1 MAKIST
7 FLIASLF
14 FMSFPGDASS
24 GSLINP
30 ALKSIEKTGFVT
42 KITGNKL
49 LISDTRFS
57 VDGAVFQTDQGKKLT
72 LQDIKLGMKVKAVIE
87 GPILESYPSK
97 AKAASVTVLTDE
109 KSQAESKAVKLVV
122 KKLNDEAL
130 VVNNVITMDH
140 NLFLVQYT
148 NLSQMWPL
156 MNSEKPSTAAIV
168 NSKTEEVK
176 LMKSH
181 TGFVTDV
188 NKQALVGDTYFQLE
202 KVLFTNDQ
210 GDTLKKDDIIPGI
223 KVTVL
228 YTGNVNPSLPA
239 QAEASV
245 FIVLTDDWSKKEAN
259 AVTILLNEVGSS
271 TVVHPIVHKIKGKIA
286 EIEYTDRKNFKQ
298 VKVIVDLEAKKV
310 REFQEVKDKPNQ
322 RSL

>member
-1 MAKIST
+1 MAKISA

-24 GSLINP
+24 GNLINP

-42 KITGNKL
+42 KITGNEL

-57 VDGAVFQTDQGKKLT
+57 VEGAIFKTDQGKKLT
-72 LQDIKLGMKVKAVIE
+72 MQDIKLGMKVKVVIE

-109 KSQAESKAVKLVV
+109 KSQAESKAVYLVL
-122 KKLNDEAL
+122 KKHNDEAL
-130 VVNNVITMDH
+130 VVNNVITMDN

-148 NLSQMWPL
+148 NLSQIITL
-156 MNSEKPSTAAIV
+156 LNSEKPPAAAIV

-176 LMKSH
+176 LMKTY
-181 TGFVTDV
+181 TGFVTDI
-188 NKQALVGDTYFQLE
+188 NKQALVAESYFQLE

-210 GDTLKKDDIIPGI
+210 GDTLTKEDIIPGI

-239 QAEASV
+239 QAKASV
-245 FIVLTDDWSKKEAN
+245 FIVHTDEWSKKEAN

-271 TVVHPIVHKIKGKIA
+271 TVVHPIVHKIKEKIA
-286 EIEYTDRKNFKQ
+286 EIEYTDRNNFKQ

-310 REFQEVKDKPNQ
+310 REFQEVEEKSNQ
-322 RSL
+322 RR